1 MKCSREACTR
11 SAFAVAL
18 LGRRRKGVWFEDAWY
33 CSTSCIEQEARE
45 RIEAASE
52 PLIAPG
58 RVQKASRLGALLL
71 HQRSVTA
78 ATLDDALRLQRDSG
92 LRLGAQLRAMGAVS
106 RVDVLRALSAQSG
119 IGYLAT
125 LDPATVAHG
134 PGSLSRD
141 AVRAL
146 GVVPV
151 DADPE
156 RRRLKAACAAPL
168 PRLALAVLRELT
180 GATVD
185 PLLVDD
191 DLLAELIASYGAAV
205 EGARVPVT
213 RTRSVGEAS
222 QRIAEAVR
230 DGRAQRMQ
238 QVRCE
243 PWLWVRLEGEQAPE
257 EIVVPIDAVRRDREW
272 LADRMPL

>member
-1 MKCSREACTR
+1 MRCAREACARWTPDI
-11 SAFAVAL
+11 AF
-18 LGRRRKGVWFEDAWY
+18 LGRRRKGVWFEENWY
-33 CSTSCIEQEARE
+33 CSMTCIEDEARE

-52 PLIAPG
+52 PLVAPG
-58 RVQKASRLGALLL
+58 RIQKASRLGALLL
-71 HQRSVTA
+71 HQRSITTS
-78 ATLDDALRLQRDSG
+78 TLEEGLRLQRDSG

-106 RVDVLRALSAQSG
+106 QIDVLRALSAQSG

-125 LDPATVAHG
+125 LDPASVNHG
-134 PGSLSRD
+134 PGQLSRD

-156 RRRLKAACAAPL
+156 RRRLKVACAAPL
-168 PRLALAVLRELT
+168 PRLSLAVLRELT

-191 DLLAELIASYGAAV
+191 DLLTALLDAYGSTSDGDGV
-205 EGARVPVT
+205 SVT
-213 RTRSVGEAS
+213 RTHSVGEAS
-222 QRIAEAVR
+222 QRIAVAVR
-230 DGRAQRMQ
+230 DGRAHRMQ

-243 PWLWVRLEGEQAPE
+243 DSLWVRLEGERALE
-257 EIVVPIDAVRRDREW
+257 EIVVPIEAVRRERTW
-272 LADRMPL
+272 QADRMSL

>member
-1 MKCSREACTR
+1 MRCAREACARWTPDI
-11 SAFAVAL
+11 AF
-18 LGRRRKGVWFEDAWY
+18 LGRRRRGVWFEEAWY
-33 CSTSCIEQEARE
+33 CSMTCIEDEARE

-58 RVQKASRLGALLL
+58 RIQKASRLGALLL
-71 HQRSVTA
+71 HQRSLTQS
-78 ATLDDALRLQRDSG
+78 TLDEGLRLQRETG
-92 LRLGAQLRAMGAVS
+92 LRLGAQLRAMGAVAK
-106 RVDVLRALSAQSG
+106 VDVLRALSSQSG
-119 IGYLAT
+119 IGYLAA
-125 LDPATVAHG
+125 LDPATVNHG
-134 PGSLSRD
+134 PGALSRD

-156 RRRLKAACAAPL
+156 RRRLKVACAAPL
-168 PRLALAVLRELT
+168 PRLALAVLRELS
-180 GATVD
+180 GAAVD

-191 DLLAELIASYGAAV
+191 DLLAELLDAYGSNTD
-205 EGARVPVT
+205 GQDVPVT

-222 QRIAEAVR
+222 QRIAQAVR

-243 PWLWVRLEGEQAPE
+243 PWLWVRLEGERAPE
-257 EIVVPIDAVRRDREW
+257 EIVVPIDAVRRDRTW
-272 LADRMPL
+272 QADRMSL

>member
-1 MKCSREACTR
+1 MRCARETCTR
-11 SAFAVAL
+11 WTAAVAFL
-18 LGRRRKGVWFEDAWY
+18 ARRGRGVWFEEAWY
-33 CSTSCIEQEARE
+33 CSMSCIEREARE

-52 PLIAPG
+52 PLVAPG
-58 RVQKASRLGALLL
+58 RIQKASRLGALLL

-78 ATLDDALRLQRDSG
+78 AALDEALRAQRESG
-92 LRLGAQLRAMGAVS
+92 LRLGAQLQAMGAVA

-119 IGYLAT
+119 IGYIAT

-134 PGSLSRD
+134 PGHLSRD

-146 GVVPV
+146 GVVPI
-151 DADPE
+151 DADSE
-156 RRRLKAACAAPL
+156 RRRLKVACAAPL

-180 GATVD
+180 GATVN

-191 DLLAELIASYGAAV
+191 HLLTELLEAYGADA
-205 EGARVPVT
+205 EGGRVPVT

-222 QRIAEAVR
+222 QRIAEAVGA
-230 DGRAQRMQ
+230 GRAQRMQ

-257 EIVVPIDAVRRDREW
+257 EIVVPIEAVRREREW
-272 LADRMPL
+272 QADRMSL